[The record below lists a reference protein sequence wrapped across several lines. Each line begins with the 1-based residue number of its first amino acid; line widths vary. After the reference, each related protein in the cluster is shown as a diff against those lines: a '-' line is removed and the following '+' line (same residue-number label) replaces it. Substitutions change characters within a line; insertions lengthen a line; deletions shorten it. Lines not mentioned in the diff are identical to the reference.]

1 MECTG
6 LLVAVGDTLTVKVLE
21 TLGKRLV
28 RTKRSRYQ
36 VIGESP
42 FHLAHT
48 VWQVDDEE
56 ATKALRG
63 AWDVVPLLIQRHC
76 QECGVDAAAVV
87 EVLDDYVHD
96 LVITGTPHHAEEL
109 AYRFGTRLHIDLEDE
124 G

>member
-1 MECTG
+1 MECTS
-6 LLVAVGDTLTVKVLE
+6 LLVAVGDTLVVKVLE

-36 VIGESP
+36 IIGSAP

-76 QECGVDAAAVV
+76 QDCGADAAAVV

-96 LVITGTPHHAEEL
+96 LVITGTPHHTEEL
-109 AYRFGTRLHIDLEDE
+109 AYRFRSRLHLDMEDE
-124 G
+124 T